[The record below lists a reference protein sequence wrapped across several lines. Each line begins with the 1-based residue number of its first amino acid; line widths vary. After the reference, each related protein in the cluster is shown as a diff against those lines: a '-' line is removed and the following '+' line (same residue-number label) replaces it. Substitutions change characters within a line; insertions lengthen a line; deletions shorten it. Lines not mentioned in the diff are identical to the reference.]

1 MSFTLSINY
10 FQLNILFSCFR
21 CHCNPDMFRTA
32 SVEGSGPR
40 TPPAYAPHP
49 PHPHPYPP
57 RFYPPRIRPPPPQYC
72 FDAARF
78 ACDASKPRYLDVER
92 ERLVTRWLAEAN
104 EALVRR
110 DRPPRY
116 KPRSSER
123 RPDYPERRP
132 NAPEWADNFL
142 LGRRNGSVEPEDDCS
157 EVMTVKE
164 FVDKFSLPRVVK
176 FEGEERP
183 VLLYRVL
190 EAHRRVEAVPLSG
203 KKGKLVGK
211 PLYIPDSYDGKWLFK
226 ILKVKKLLL
235 FDYYVDDV
243 KGLKIVKN

>member
-1 MSFTLSINY
+1 MTDAASNDANSPHGTIYRFNESI
-10 FQLNILFSCFR
+10 SR
-21 CHCNPDMFRTA
+21 RTRPA
-32 SVEGSGPR
+32 FDHYSMYDVAGINKEIWPRESDVRADRVGRGSGPR
-40 TPPAYAPHP
+40 TPPAYAPAPYAP
-49 PHPHPYPP
+49 PPP
-57 RFYPPRIRPPPPQYC
+57 RFFQPRLHPRQPPPQYC

-116 KPRSSER
+116 KPRSSDRGYSER
-123 RPDYPERRP
+123 RS
-132 NAPEWADNFL
+132 DNFVL
-142 LGRRNGSVEPEDDCS
+142 TRRNGSVEPEEEEKGD
-157 EVMTVKE
+157 EGNMTLKE

-176 FEGEERP
+176 FETDDRP

-211 PLYIPDSYDGKWLFK
+211 PLYIPDTYDGESPS
-226 ILKVKKLLL
+226 
-235 FDYYVDDV
+235 
-243 KGLKIVKN
+243 

>member
-1 MSFTLSINY
+1 M
-10 FQLNILFSCFR
+10 NICFR
-21 CHCNPDMFRTA
+21 RNHQWPERMFRTA
-32 SVEGSGPR
+32 SVEGSGVR
-40 TPPAYAPHP
+40 TPPAYVPHP
-49 PHPHPYPP
+49 PYPPP

-123 RPDYPERRP
+123 RPDFLDRRP

-142 LGRRNGSVEPEDDCS
+142 LGRRNGSVEPEEESSD
-157 EVMTVKE
+157 VMTLKD
-164 FVDKFSLPRVVK
+164 FVDKFSLPRVVR
-176 FEGEERP
+176 FEGEDRA

-211 PLYIPDSYDGKWLFK
+211 PLYIPDSYDGEYSLV
-226 ILKVKKLLL
+226 LR
-235 FDYYVDDV
+235 
-243 KGLKIVKN
+243 

>member
-1 MSFTLSINY
+1 
-10 FQLNILFSCFR
+10 
-21 CHCNPDMFRTA
+21 MFRTA
-32 SVEGSGPR
+32 SAEGSGPR

-49 PHPHPYPP
+49 PYPPP
-57 RFYPPRIRPPPPQYC
+57 RFFPPRLHPRPPPPQYC

-104 EALVRR
+104 DALVRR
-110 DRPPRY
+110 ERPPRY

-123 RPDYPERRP
+123 RPPESWAERRP

-142 LGRRNGSVEPEDDCS
+142 LGRRNGSTEPEDDS
-157 EVMTVKE
+157 SSDSGSMSLKE

-176 FEGEERP
+176 LETDDRP

-211 PLYIPDSYDGKWLFK
+211 PLYIPDCYDGELF
-226 ILKVKKLLL
+226 V
-235 FDYYVDDV
+235 
-243 KGLKIVKN
+243 

>member
-1 MSFTLSINY
+1 
-10 FQLNILFSCFR
+10 
-21 CHCNPDMFRTA
+21 MFRTA

-142 LGRRNGSVEPEDDCS
+142 LGRRNGSVEPEDDS
-157 EVMTVKE
+157 SDPMTVKE

-176 FEGEERP
+176 FAGEERP

-190 EAHRRVEAVPLSG
+190 EAHRRVEAVPLAG

-211 PLYIPDSYDGKWLFK
+211 PLYIPDSYDGEFIELYF
-226 ILKVKKLLL
+226 
-235 FDYYVDDV
+235 
-243 KGLKIVKN
+243 

>member
-1 MSFTLSINY
+1 
-10 FQLNILFSCFR
+10 
-21 CHCNPDMFRTA
+21 MFRTA

-211 PLYIPDSYDGKWLFK
+211 PLYIPDSYDGKWIDLF
-226 ILKVKKLLL
+226 
-235 FDYYVDDV
+235 
-243 KGLKIVKN
+243 